1 MSIVY
6 NISNLKIIFNE
17 KNEQL
22 IFLED
27 NDTDALTTP
36 VFSADG
42 ITEQEEYLITML
54 LKERQANAKVIAN
67 LQNELQTNMD
77 KINSLESTD
86 ELLNEIIRDL
96 RTELKDAKTSFE
108 EVLFENKEVLFENKE
123 LQKKIVK
130 TEV

>member
-27 NDTDALTTP
+27 NDADALTTP

-54 LKERQANAKVIAN
+54 LKERQANAKIIAN

-86 ELLNEIIRDL
+86 ELLNKIIKDL

-108 EVLFENKEVLFENKE
+108 EVLFENKE

>member
-27 NDTDALTTP
+27 NDADALTTP

-42 ITEQEEYLITML
+42 ITQQEEYLITML

-108 EVLFENKEVLFENKE
+108 EVLFENKE

>member
-27 NDTDALTTP
+27 NDADALTTP

-96 RTELKDAKTSFE
+96 RIELKDAKTSFE
-108 EVLFENKEVLFENKE
+108 EVLFENKE

-130 TEV
+130 TEA

>member
-27 NDTDALTTP
+27 NDADALTTP
-36 VFSADG
+36 MFSADG

-108 EVLFENKEVLFENKE
+108 EVLFENKE
-123 LQKKIVK
+123 LQKKLVK
-130 TEV
+130 TEA

>member
-17 KNEQL
+17 KKEQL

-27 NDTDALTTP
+27 NDADALTTP

-108 EVLFENKEVLFENKE
+108 EVLFENKE

-130 TEV
+130 TEA

>member
-27 NDTDALTTP
+27 NDADALTTP

-108 EVLFENKEVLFENKE
+108 EVLFENKE

-130 TEV
+130 TEA

>member
-27 NDTDALTTP
+27 NDADALTTP

-108 EVLFENKEVLFENKE
+108 EVLFENKE
-123 LQKKIVK
+123 LQKKLVK
-130 TEV
+130 TEA

>member
-27 NDTDALTTP
+27 NDADALTTP

-54 LKERQANAKVIAN
+54 LKERQANAKVITN

-108 EVLFENKEVLFENKE
+108 EVLFENKE

-130 TEV
+130 TEA

>member
-27 NDTDALTTP
+27 NDADALTTP

-108 EVLFENKEVLFENKE
+108 EVLFENME
-123 LQKKIVK
+123 LQKKIVI
-130 TEV
+130 TEA

>member
-27 NDTDALTTP
+27 NDADALTTP

-86 ELLNEIIRDL
+86 ELLNEIIADL
-96 RTELKDAKTSFE
+96 RIELKDAKTSFE
-108 EVLFENKEVLFENKE
+108 EVLFENKE

-130 TEV
+130 TEA

>member
-27 NDTDALTTP
+27 NDADALTTP

-54 LKERQANAKVIAN
+54 LKERQANAKIITN

-86 ELLNEIIRDL
+86 ELLNEIIADL

-108 EVLFENKEVLFENKE
+108 EVLFENKE

-130 TEV
+130 TEA